1 MLYLPEIP
9 HDVEKYVPL
18 PSGVAIL
25 RENSN
30 SAAVGGDYPKADS
43 SRRAPGTYRYNLNNP
58 IVTISQEVDQS
69 SSTDCESHHLQTWPQ
84 PWKRKHVRPALQQ
97 SGGAER
103 RCRTA

>member
-18 PSGVAIL
+18 PSRVAIL

-43 SRRAPGTYRYNLNNP
+43 SRRAPGVLAD
-58 IVTISQEVDQS
+58 TI
-69 SSTDCESHHLQTWPQ
+69 
-84 PWKRKHVRPALQQ
+84 
-97 SGGAER
+97 
-103 RCRTA
+103 

>member
-58 IVTISQEVDQS
+58 MINLPPQTVKAT
-69 SSTDCESHHLQTWPQ
+69 TYKHGHNPGNESM
-84 PWKRKHVRPALQQ
+84 
-97 SGGAER
+97 
-103 RCRTA
+103 